1 MNKTLLILTL
11 ATLASASAAA
21 YFHSQLK
28 SERLRNDELQSQLAA
43 QQQLPR
49 ISNSFS
55 PPPPAPPAEVIQP
68 VQSAVTR
75 PAVRPGP
82 ESPQP
87 TVISPERSAQ
97 MRHRFVNRQRELLND
112 PEYRQAMRT
121 QQRFSMQQVH
131 PDLAREL
138 NIPQE
143 QADRLLDLLV
153 DQQLRNMERPQD
165 FPVDRAPTQ
174 AEMAQMQKNMQQ
186 RQLADR
192 AEIGALLGSN
202 GQQQWQDYENSMGA
216 RMRVRQLSSALDNA
230 GNPLRDDQRQ
240 PLRDALAQFEL
251 HAREVRQ
258 TPVGTRDF
266 AGMTAA
272 DRLAWQEEQL
282 ERTEQSYERARESVS
297 HILTSQ
303 QLQTYR
309 DLQEQELAMRRASL
323 RMQRAQMEAG
333 GEAANI
339 AFSSGHSLTPGGPVI
354 VAE

>member
-1 MNKTLLILTL
+1 MNKALLLLIL

-28 SERLRNDELQSQLAA
+28 AERQRNDELQARLEA
-43 QQQLPR
+43 QPQPH
-49 ISNSFS
+49 IPNPFTPAPP
-55 PPPPAPPAEVIQP
+55 PPPPAEVVEP
-68 VQSAVTR
+68 VQAAATR
-75 PAVRPGP
+75 LAVRLDPV
-82 ESPQP
+82 SPQP
-87 TVISPERSAQ
+87 AAMSPERSAQ
-97 MRHRFVNRQRELLND
+97 MRQRFVNRQRELLRD

-121 QQRFSMQQVH
+121 QQRFSLQQIH

-138 NIPQE
+138 NISQE
-143 QADRLLDLLV
+143 QADRLLDLLA
-153 DQQLRNMERPQD
+153 DQHLRNMERAED
-165 FPVDRAPTQ
+165 FSPDRPPTQ
-174 AEMAQMQKNMQQ
+174 AELAQMQKTAQQ

-192 AEIGALLGSN
+192 AEIGALIGSN

-230 GNPLRDDQRQ
+230 GSPLRDDQRQ
-240 PLRDALAQFEL
+240 PLRDALAQFE
-251 HAREVRQ
+251 RQ
-258 TPVGTRDF
+258 AQEDRRMQMTTRNF
-266 AGMTAA
+266 ASMTGD

-282 ERTEQSYERARESVS
+282 DRTERSYERARESVA
-297 HILTSQ
+297 HILTGD

-333 GEAANI
+333 GEAAASN
-339 AFSSGHSLTPGGPVI
+339 AFFAGQAV